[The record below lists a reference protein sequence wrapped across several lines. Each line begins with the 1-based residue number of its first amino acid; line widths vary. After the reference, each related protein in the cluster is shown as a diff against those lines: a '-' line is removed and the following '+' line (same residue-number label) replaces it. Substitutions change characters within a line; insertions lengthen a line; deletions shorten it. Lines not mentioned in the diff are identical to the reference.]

1 MVKSGRLAETHSEFG
16 LRKSELIVWLL
27 LKVVFP
33 LYYFVPL
40 CMIIKKADFI
50 LSTTD
55 LKKLPEPN
63 LPEYAFIGRSNVGK
77 SSLINMITGNY
88 GLART
93 SRHPGKTQSM
103 VIFKVN
109 ENWYLTDLPGY
120 GYAKV
125 SKTEREKWQK
135 MIEKYITQRK
145 NLVVLFVLIDI
156 RIEPQE
162 IDLEF
167 INSLGQWQIPF
178 VIAFTKADK
187 VSRNIATSNVRRFLT
202 VLSETW
208 EELPS
213 YFITSAE
220 EKTGREEILQW
231 IDEQNQFFT
240 P

>member
-1 MVKSGRLAETHSEFG
+1 MV
-16 LRKSELIVWLL
+16 
-27 LKVVFP
+27 
-33 LYYFVPL
+33 
-40 CMIIKKADFI
+40 IKKADFI

-55 LKKLPEPN
+55 FKKLPHPD

-77 SSLINMITGNY
+77 SSLINMITGNSK
-88 GLART
+88 LART
-93 SRHPGKTQSM
+93 SRQPGKTQSM
-103 VIFKVN
+103 VVFKVN

-125 SKTEREKWQK
+125 SKTERENWHK

-145 NLVVLFVLIDI
+145 NLMALFVLIDI
-156 RIEPQE
+156 RIEPQT

-167 INSLGQWQIPF
+167 INNLGEWQIPF

-187 VSRNIATSNVRRFLT
+187 VSKNIANTNAKKFLT
-202 VLSETW
+202 ALSETW
-208 EELPS
+208 EELPL

-231 IDEQNQFFT
+231 IEEQNKLFVL
-240 P
+240 

>member
-1 MVKSGRLAETHSEFG
+1 MV
-16 LRKSELIVWLL
+16 
-27 LKVVFP
+27 
-33 LYYFVPL
+33 
-40 CMIIKKADFI
+40 IKKVDFI

-55 LKKLPEPN
+55 FKKLPSPD

-77 SSLINMITGNY
+77 SSLINMITGNSK
-88 GLART
+88 LART
-93 SRHPGKTQSM
+93 SRQPGKTQSM
-103 VIFKVN
+103 VVFKVN

-125 SKTEREKWQK
+125 SKTERENWHK

-145 NLVVLFVLIDI
+145 NLVALFVLIDI
-156 RIEPQE
+156 RIEPQT

-167 INSLGQWQIPF
+167 INNLGEWQIPF

-187 VSRNIATSNVRRFLT
+187 VSKNIANSNAKKFLT
-202 VLSETW
+202 ALSETW
-208 EELPS
+208 EELPL

-220 EKTGREEILQW
+220 EKIGREEILQW
-231 IDEQNQFFT
+231 IEAQNKLFV

>member
-1 MVKSGRLAETHSEFG
+1 
-16 LRKSELIVWLL
+16 
-27 LKVVFP
+27 
-33 LYYFVPL
+33 
-40 CMIIKKADFI
+40 MIIKKADFI
-50 LSTTD
+50 LSATD
-55 LKKLPEPN
+55 CKKLPLPD

-77 SSLINMITGNY
+77 SSLINMITGHNS
-88 GLART
+88 LART

-103 VIFKVN
+103 VVFKIN
-109 ENWYLTDLPGY
+109 ESWYLTDLPGY

-135 MIEKYITQRK
+135 MIQNYITQRK
-145 NLVVLFVLIDI
+145 NLVALFVLIDI
-156 RIEPQE
+156 RIEPQI

-167 INSLGQWQIPF
+167 INSLGEWQIPF

-187 VSRNIATSNVRRFLT
+187 VSKNIANSNSKRFLQA
-202 VLSETW
+202 LSESW
-208 EELPS
+208 EEMPHC
-213 YFITSAE
+213 FITSAE